1 MCSEPTD
8 IDRALTTCEAL
19 VAEQKEKIRQLE
31 ENLQEEIELRRKL
44 EAQLKRDIIELTQ
57 TEASFRQN
65 QEFMQRVA
73 DTTPGVL
80 YIYDLIE
87 NRNLYGNRYIAE
99 FYGCTAA
106 QVQEMGN
113 DALSLL
119 VYAEDIEKLSVHVET
134 EIAVAKDGEILE
146 TEYRI
151 QHPSGELRW
160 FHDRHAIFSRTP
172 DGRPKQIVGV
182 AQDITERIE
191 ADAALRENQKFIHS
205 ITEALPGLAYIYD
218 ITENRNI
225 YTNNQVNQILGY
237 SSEQVQ
243 QLGDALFPTI
253 MHPDDLL
260 KIPEIQAKIS
270 TLKDGE
276 IFECEYR
283 LRNARGEWRWFM
295 GRDIVFLRNS
305 DGSPKQTLGIV
316 IDITEHKRVA
326 LERIELIASLEKS
339 QEMYRTLIKHYPN
352 GSVFLF
358 DSDLRYILVDGQ
370 GLAVV
375 GLSKELVE
383 GKTLSEISPPE
394 DLDFF
399 ETKYRAALAG
409 EENNFEYKYRD
420 RFYSTTV
427 SPVKNDQAEIFA
439 GMVVTQDI
447 TEKKQ
452 SEFVLQRLKNEL
464 EIKYHKRTE
473 DLRIANQHLR
483 EEIIDRWRTE
493 EFLRESQEQLELFFS
508 QSLDGF
514 FFMMLDEPVY
524 WDDTS
529 DKEKVLDY
537 VFSNGRVTKAND
549 ALIAQYG
556 ATREEFIGVTLNS
569 FLFHNLAGDREI
581 IRQFF
586 DAGRIHIEND
596 NRKFDGE
603 LIWVEG
609 DYICID
615 DSQGRIAGYF
625 GVQRDISDRK
635 KAEAALRDSEE
646 RFRAT
651 VEQAAVGITHC
662 DKNGRYLR
670 VNQKFCNILGY
681 TAEELLCGTWMDVS
695 YCEDLEPDREKN
707 NRLFDREIDCFN
719 MEKRLVCQDG
729 SLIWVNITVSLVQ
742 EPLSGAIYNVAV
754 IEDISDRKK
763 AEAALKESEER
774 FRQLAENIESVFW
787 MVGVHPQEFIYV
799 SPGYEKIW
807 GRSSADLYAC
817 GRFFAESLH
826 PEDRARVIA
835 TFTKQVLAED
845 EIEYRIVRPDGEIR
859 WIRDRAFPIRNQG
872 GEIYRVV
879 GIAEDISQAKQA
891 EKAIRESEERFRQL
905 AENIQDS
912 FWLVSADFTD
922 LLYLSPAYEQIWG
935 RSREELYAE
944 PIKWMEWVHPEDI
957 HLLQEGLPQV
967 LQGEFT
973 SIEYRIVLPDGTIR
987 WVCDRAFPIYDE
999 AGKIYRLAGICE
1011 DISDRKLT
1019 EARIQAAL
1027 REKEVL
1033 LKEIHHRVK
1042 NNMQVVSSLLQLQA
1056 QYIEDEPTLALF
1068 EESQTRIHSMA
1079 LIHEQ
1084 LYQSENIDRIHL
1096 PPYVENLIANLYQ
1109 SFGCGNTSIKFNL
1122 NVDSIYLNIETA
1134 IPCGLIINEL
1144 VSNSL
1149 KYAFG
1154 QSLSGEISINFN
1166 ESNFPEFHLS
1176 IQDDGS
1182 GFPADFDVESSE
1194 TLGLRLVRMLTQQL
1208 EGNLVIDTECGTCYH
1223 ITFLE
1228 LNYRRRI

>member
-1 MCSEPTD
+1 MCIDPTK
-8 IDRALTTCEAL
+8 IDRPLESCEAL
-19 VAEQKEKIRQLE
+19 VAEQSAKIRQLE
-31 ENLQEEIELRRKL
+31 EDLQQQRELCQKL
-44 EAQLKRDIIELTQ
+44 AAQLKAVENADYSGSATEL
-57 TEASFRQN
+57 
-65 QEFMQRVA
+65 
-73 DTTPGVL
+73 
-80 YIYDLIE
+80 
-87 NRNLYGNRYIAE
+87 
-99 FYGCTAA
+99 
-106 QVQEMGN
+106 
-113 DALSLL
+113 
-119 VYAEDIEKLSVHVET
+119 
-134 EIAVAKDGEILE
+134 
-146 TEYRI
+146 
-151 QHPSGELRW
+151 
-160 FHDRHAIFSRTP
+160 
-172 DGRPKQIVGV
+172 
-182 AQDITERIE
+182 DITE
-191 ADAALRENQKFIHS
+191 
-205 ITEALPGLAYIYD
+205 
-218 ITENRNI
+218 
-225 YTNNQVNQILGY
+225 
-237 SSEQVQ
+237 
-243 QLGDALFPTI
+243 
-253 MHPDDLL
+253 DDR
-260 KIPEIQAKIS
+260 
-270 TLKDGE
+270 T
-276 IFECEYR
+276 
-283 LRNARGEWRWFM
+283 
-295 GRDIVFLRNS
+295 
-305 DGSPKQTLGIV
+305 
-316 IDITEHKRVA
+316 
-326 LERIELIASLEKS
+326 ELIASLEKS

-358 DSDLRYILVDGQ
+358 DPDLRYTLVDGQ

-375 GLSKELVE
+375 GLSKELLE
-383 GKTLSEISPPE
+383 GKTLWEISPPE
-394 DLDFF
+394 DLELF

-420 RFYSTTV
+420 RFYSITI

-452 SEFVLQRLKNEL
+452 SEFALQRLKNEL
-464 EIKYHKRTE
+464 EIKYQKRTE

-493 EFLRESQEQLELFFS
+493 EFLRESQQQLELFFS

-524 WDDTS
+524 WDDTA

-537 VFSNGRVTKAND
+537 VFANGRVTKAND
-549 ALIAQYG
+549 AFIAQYG
-556 ATREEFIGVTLNS
+556 ATREELMGLGLNS
-569 FLFHNLAGDREI
+569 FLSHNLAVGREI
-581 IRQFF
+581 IGQLF
-586 DAGRIHIEND
+586 DAGRIHIECD
-596 NRKFDGE
+596 NRKLDGTP
-603 LIWVEG
+603 IWVEG
-609 DYICID
+609 DYICIY
-615 DSQGRIAGYF
+615 DSHGKIVGHF

-662 DKNGRYLR
+662 DKKGRFLR

-681 TAEELLCGTWMDVS
+681 TAEELLCRTWMDVS
-695 YCEDLEPDREKN
+695 YCEDIAPGLAKN
-707 NRLFDREIDCFN
+707 SRLFAREIDCFN
-719 MEKRLVCQDG
+719 IEKRLVRRDG
-729 SLIWVNITVSLVQ
+729 SLVWVNITVSLVE
-742 EPLSGAIYNVAV
+742 EPLSGAVYNIAV

-787 MVGVHPQEFIYV
+787 MVDVQPQEMIYV

-807 GRSSADLYAC
+807 GRSCADLYDS
-817 GRFFAESLH
+817 GHFFAESIH
-826 PEDRARVIA
+826 PEDRSRVID

-859 WIRDRAFPIRNQG
+859 WIRDRAFPIRNQAG
-872 GEIYRVV
+872 KVYRVV
-879 GIAEDISQAKQA
+879 GIAEDISDRKQA

-922 LLYLSPAYEQIWG
+922 LLYLSPTYEQIWG
-935 RSREELYAE
+935 RSREKLYAT
-944 PIKWMEWVHPEDI
+944 PIKWMEFVHPEDI
-957 HLLQEGLPQV
+957 HLLQEALPRV
-967 LQGEFT
+967 LQGEST
-973 SIEYRIVLPDGTIR
+973 STEYRIFLPDGTIR

-1011 DISDRKLT
+1011 DISDRK
-1019 EARIQAAL
+1019 
-1027 REKEVL
+1027 EKEVL

-1084 LYQSENIDRIHL
+1084 LYQSENIDRIDL
-1096 PPYVENLIANLYQ
+1096 PPYVENLVANLYQ
-1109 SFGCGNTSIKFNL
+1109 SFGCGNTSIQFNL
-1122 NVDSIYLNIETA
+1122 NVDPIYLNIETA

-1149 KYAFG
+1149 KYAFI
-1154 QSLSGEISINFN
+1154 QSLSGEININFDG
-1166 ESNFPEFHLS
+1166 SNFPEFHLS
-1176 IQDDGS
+1176 IQDNGS

-1194 TLGLRLVRMLTQQL
+1194 TLGLRLVRMLSQQL
-1208 EGNLVIDTECGTCYH
+1208 EGTLVIDTECGTCYH